1 MVRPVIHMLLFNPFI
16 FTKIKKDAERFGQSY
31 LAKLGWDP
39 SKGLGSNGDGR
50 TSHINVSQKMDMLGI
65 GAAQKKDGSS
75 IAWKQN
81 QDFENVL
88 KRLNESLA
96 SKDGEE
102 DGKDDS
108 EQVVVEESPINER
121 KKKRKRPRD
130 GEKAER
136 KRSKSKTKR
145 NEAQDL
151 VRAEEC
157 SVKPAVAVHAPI
169 SRLRRYAQ
177 TILPSFLT

>member
-1 MVRPVIHMLLFNPFI
+1 
-16 FTKIKKDAERFGQSY
+16 
-31 LAKLGWDP
+31 LGWDP
-39 SKGLGSNGDGR
+39 SKGLGTNGDGR
-50 TSHINVSQKMDMLGI
+50 TSHIKVSQKLDMLGI

-88 KRLNESLA
+88 KRLNESRGEQ
-96 SKDGEE
+96 DGEE
-102 DGKDDS
+102 DGNDDG
-108 EQVVVEESPINER
+108 ERVGVEESPIDER

-136 KRSKSKTKR
+136 KRSKSTAKR
-145 NEAQDL
+145 NKAQDL

-157 SVKPAVAVHAPI
+157 SVKPAVVVHAPL
-169 SRLRRYAQ
+169 SRLRRYAP
-177 TILPSFLT
+177 TILP